1 MGLQTEA
8 LRTQVLEAVAAR
20 LEGDLATFARALF
33 SGLSRADLSART
45 PEDLVACARSLWD
58 FAEQRQPGEAKLRVV
73 RPDPRTSAWLGTPLL
88 VEIVNDDMPF
98 LVDTVTSALST
109 GRLAADLTVDIIL
122 HPIVRVTR
130 DAAGHRSAYGDG
142 KAESVMQI
150 GLGGTVEDEDF
161 PAIEASLA
169 QALKDTRAAVQDWRA
184 MLHRLSLITAELDD
198 PALAS
203 APISAGEVEETK
215 AFLTWLA
222 DNHMTLLG
230 YREYVFDTV
239 DGETVMKVTDDSGL
253 GILRDPDYSIFD
265 GIRTLSALPPEVRAF
280 LESPTL
286 LTVTKANQRATVHR
300 PVHMDVVAI
309 KKLDATGKVIAERRF
324 VGLFTG
330 RVYND
335 SPSTIPVL
343 RQKIDHVV
351 THAGLSPNSHDG
363 KALMQILETYPRD
376 ELFQI
381 DPAEL
386 FETAMAVLQL
396 QDRRRIALFTRR
408 DPFAR
413 YVSCLVYIP
422 RDRYDNALRERF
434 HAILAEGLGGR
445 ISASYIQL
453 SESPLARLHIIV
465 KTNRDERLEFD
476 SAEIERRL
484 VEAGRGWVD
493 QIQSALGRITP
504 PSGTTRGG
512 LLRRFMNA
520 FPAAYREKFTG
531 DEAVADIPRIL
542 SAGDGDTVFWVYR
555 RPDAADTEL
564 SFKIFRTGQP
574 VALSD
579 VLPML
584 ENRGL
589 RVLSETPFKLR
600 PLTAEGQPAPRVWL
614 HDFDLV
620 VQDKRPVALEDVR
633 ERFHAA
639 FAATWNNRAEDDGF
653 NRLILAAGLD
663 WREIVI
669 LRAYAKYLKQAGLT
683 YSQSYLE
690 QALANQSAIAS
701 LLVAL
706 FHARFNP
713 ATADEVRAAG
723 IVVEIEHALDAVTA
737 LDEDRILRRYLNLI
751 LATLRTNF
759 YQVGA
764 DGLPKAYV
772 SFKLDSGRIDD
783 LPKPRPLYEI
793 WVYSPDV
800 EAVHLRGGK
809 VARGGIR
816 WSDRRE
822 DFRTEILGLLKAQ
835 TVKNAVIVPVGSK
848 GGFFVK
854 RPLPPEAG
862 RPAVLAHAIEC
873 YKTMMRGL
881 LDITDNRK
889 EGAIVPP
896 PNVVRHDPDDP
907 YLVVAA
913 DKGTATFSDIANSV
927 SRDYGFWL
935 DDAFAS
941 GGSAG
946 YDHKALGITARGA
959 WVAVERHLR
968 EAGIDLR
975 QQEISVIGIGD
986 MAGDVFG
993 NGLIHS
999 DKLRLVGAFNHMHI
1013 FIDPTPDAARTFEER
1028 KRMFALPSSTWK
1040 DYDAS
1045 LISKGGAIFERSA
1058 KILKLT
1064 PEIQTLFGIEREQIT
1079 PADLIQAMLKAQ
1091 VDLLWFG
1098 GIGTYIK
1105 AQDENNAGVGDRAN
1119 DALRIDGREL
1129 RARVIGEGANLGATQ
1144 RGRIE
1149 AALAGVRLNTDA
1161 IDNSAG
1167 VDCSDHEVNIK
1178 ILLGDPVQRG
1188 DLDIPGRDTLV
1199 ASMATEV
1206 CDHVLR
1212 DNYLQ
1217 TFALSAAQHE
1227 GGEYIDTA
1235 RRLMDRL
1242 EKEVALDR
1250 SLESLPNAAQLDA
1263 RRAAGLA
1270 LVRPELAPLLAWSKI
1285 AVYNKLLPSA
1295 VIDDPALND
1304 DLIGYFPP
1312 VLGTDYR
1319 EVILRHGL
1327 RREIIATVL
1336 TNEMVNRGGI
1346 ALLSDLEAETGASI
1360 GDLTRAYAIA
1370 RGALDLPTLW
1380 ASIEALD
1387 GQGAAADQLAL
1398 YRASSKALETA
1409 MRWVLRQSLPGSI
1422 GDALAALSPA
1432 IARLRDGLASDA
1444 SVAGRVAALGQLVQR
1459 LDVLAVAEA
1468 AGVEIDRAGAV
1479 FATAGQRLGFDG
1491 LRAAVATAPAGDG
1504 WTRAA
1509 LTGLAGDFARL
1520 QETIARQSL
1529 AHSGGFDGWLA
1540 ERGDSLKAAD
1550 SLLADLAAQPG
1561 ADLARLTVA
1570 ERALRALTV

>member
-1 MGLQTEA
+1 MGLTTEA
-8 LRTQVLEAVAAR
+8 LRTQMLEAVAGR
-20 LEGDLATFARALF
+20 LDGDLAAFARSLF
-33 SGLSRADLSART
+33 SGLSRTDLAART
-45 PEDLVACARSLWD
+45 PDDLVACARSLWD
-58 FAEQRQPGEAKLRVV
+58 FAATRAPGTAKLRVL
-73 RPDPRTSAWLGTPLL
+73 RPDPAQSAWLGTPIL

-109 GRLAADLTVDIIL
+109 GRLAADLTVDLIL

-130 DAAGHRSAYGDG
+130 DAKGNRTAYGAG
-142 KAESVMQI
+142 QAESVMQI

-161 PAIEASLA
+161 PAIEASLT
-169 QALKDTRAAVQDWRA
+169 QALADTRAAVQDWRA

-203 APISAGEVEETK
+203 APIGAAEIEETK

-230 YREYVFDTV
+230 FREYVFDTV
-239 DGETVMKVTDDSGL
+239 DGEPVMKVADEAGL
-253 GILRDPDYSIFD
+253 GILRDPNVSIFD
-265 GIRTLSALPPEVRAF
+265 GVRNLTALPPEVRAF

-300 PVHMDVVAI
+300 PVHMDVVSI
-309 KKLDATGKVIAERRF
+309 KKLDASGKVVAERRF

-335 SPSTIPVL
+335 SPRTIPVL
-343 RQKIDHVV
+343 RQKVDFVIER
-351 THAGLSPNSHDG
+351 AGLQPASHDG
-363 KALMQILETYPRD
+363 KALLQILETYPRD

-381 DPAEL
+381 DAGEL
-386 FETAMAVLQL
+386 LETALSVLQL
-396 QDRRRIALFTRR
+396 QDRRRIALFVRR

-413 YVSCLVYIP
+413 YVSCLIYVP

-434 HAILAEGLGGR
+434 HGILAEGLGGR

-465 KTNRDERLEFD
+465 KTNRDDARPD
-476 SAEIERRL
+476 IDPAEIERRL
-484 VEAGRGWVD
+484 VEAGRGWAD
-493 QIQSALGRITP
+493 QMQAALGRVTP
-504 PSGTTRGG
+504 PAGATRGG

-531 DEAVADIPRIL
+531 DDAVADLPRVL
-542 SAGDGDTVFWVYR
+542 NAGNGDTVFWLYR
-555 RPDAADTEL
+555 RPDAAETDL

-600 PLTAEGQPAPRVWL
+600 PLTADGQPAARVWL
-614 HDFDLV
+614 QDLDV
-620 VQDKRPVALEDVR
+620 QVQDKRPVVLEDVR
-633 ERFHAA
+633 DRFHAA
-639 FAATWNNRAEDDGF
+639 FAATWSGKAEDDGF
-653 NRLILAAGLD
+653 NRLILSAGLD
-663 WREIVI
+663 WREVVI

-690 QALANQSAIAS
+690 QALANQSAIAA

-706 FHARFNP
+706 FHARFDP
-713 ATADEVRAAG
+713 ARADEIRAAG
-723 IVVEIEHALDAVTA
+723 LVVEIEHALDAVTA

-751 LATLRTNF
+751 LSTLRTNF

-772 SFKLDSGRIDD
+772 SFKLDSGKIDD

-854 RPLPPEAG
+854 RPVSPDAG
-862 RPAVLAHAIEC
+862 RQAVLAHAIEC

-913 DKGTATFSDIANSV
+913 DKGTATFSDIANGV
-927 SRDYGFWL
+927 SREYGFWL

-968 EAGIDLR
+968 EAGIDLS
-975 QQEISVIGIGD
+975 QQEISVVGIGD
-986 MAGDVFG
+986 MSGDVFG
-993 NGLIHS
+993 NGLLHS
-999 DKLRLVGAFNHMHI
+999 DKLRLVGAFNHLHI
-1013 FIDPTPDAARTFEER
+1013 FIDPNPDAAKSFAER
-1028 KRMFALPSSTWK
+1028 QRMFALPSSTWK
-1040 DYDAS
+1040 DYDTS
-1045 LISKGGAIFERSA
+1045 VLSPGGAIFDRSA

-1064 PEIQTLFGIEREQIT
+1064 PEIQAAFNIDRDQIT
-1079 PADLIQAMLKAQ
+1079 PADLIQVLLRAP

-1105 AQDENNAGVGDRAN
+1105 AQDENNATVGDRAN
-1119 DALRIDGREL
+1119 DALRIDGRDV
-1129 RARVIGEGANLGATQ
+1129 RAKVIGEGANLGVTQ
-1144 RGRIE
+1144 KGRIE

-1199 ASMATEV
+1199 ASMANEV
-1206 CDHVLR
+1206 CQHVLR

-1227 GGEYIDTA
+1227 GGEYVETA
-1235 RRLMDRL
+1235 RRLMVRL

-1250 SLESLPNAAQLDA
+1250 ALESLPNPAQLDA

-1295 VIDDPALND
+1295 IIDDPAFD
-1304 DLIGYFPP
+1304 ADLIGYFPP
-1312 VLGTDYR
+1312 VLGQDYR

-1346 ALLSDLEAETGASI
+1346 ALFSDLEAETGHSI
-1360 GDLTRAYAIA
+1360 ADLTRAYAIA
-1370 RGALDLPTLW
+1370 RAALDLPALW
-1380 ASIEALD
+1380 AEIEALD
-1387 GQGAAADQLAL
+1387 GHGPASDQLAL
-1398 YRASSKALETA
+1398 YRASAKALEAA
-1409 MRWVLRQSLPGSI
+1409 MRWVLRQSLPQGI
-1422 GDALAALSPA
+1422 DAALAALSPA
-1432 IARLRDGLASDA
+1432 IAKLRGSTPATLAEKI
-1444 SVAGRVAALGQLVQR
+1444 AALGLLVQR
-1459 LDVLAVAEA
+1459 LDVLAVAEKAHADIDA
-1468 AGVEIDRAGAV
+1468 AGAAFAAV
-1479 FATAGQRLGFDG
+1479 GQRLGFDT
-1491 LRAAVATAPAGDG
+1491 LRSAVATAPAPDG

-1520 QETIARQSL
+1520 HETIAQAALGHRDGL
-1529 AHSGGFDGWLA
+1529 DGWLA
-1540 ERGDSLKAAD
+1540 DRPDALKAAD
-1550 SLLADLAAQPG
+1550 ALLADLTAQPG

-1570 ERALRALTV
+1570 ERTLRALVG